1 MAVEVAVVAALAVL
15 QPTKEGPHWRVATVV
30 CVAEVELGLAQG
42 LLGWSPDEWTPG
54 QGVAEEAAEVVTAMA
69 EPVAVVVVVES
80 VVAVAAQRPEQAR
93 AAPSLAPSPSL
104 ALAAA
109 ARAVERQT
117 AF

>member
-1 MAVEVAVVAALAVL
+1 MAVVAAMAVL

-54 QGVAEEAAEVVTAMA
+54 QGVAEEASEVVTAMA
-69 EPVAVVVVVES
+69 EPVAVAVVVVA
-80 VVAVAAQRPEQAR
+80 AVAAQRPEQAR
-93 AAPSLAPSPSL
+93 ASPSPSPSPSL